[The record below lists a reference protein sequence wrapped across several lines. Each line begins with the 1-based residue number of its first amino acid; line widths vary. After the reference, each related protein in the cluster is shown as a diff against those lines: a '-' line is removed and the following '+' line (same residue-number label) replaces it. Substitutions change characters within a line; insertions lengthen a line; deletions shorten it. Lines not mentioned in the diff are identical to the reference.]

1 MFARS
6 PHRFLLV
13 GLLVAATALGGC
25 AGGKATAGPSCDRPD
40 RGFDAAA
47 TRLEFRM
54 QAADRLHVGEARRI
68 LCERLD
74 AIGVDHRVR
83 ATGDGLT
90 VEVPRESAQG
100 DPDGHSL
107 VFGVGELAFY
117 DWEPNV
123 IGPRGTPAPR
133 DAAVTGGVAAGDS
146 DSGGT
151 SLYAAVQRASKR
163 PAAKEADNARAA
175 SRFYA
180 IDAKARRVFAGRTVT
195 SPQLGS
201 PTRAAALALA
211 PAHLR
216 DAAKVYEVKPDT
228 VIVRTS
234 TQPARLVDETRE
246 WFVLRDDIALR
257 GSHLVDPA
265 QRFSEGPG
273 ATGEPVVTFD
283 FTETGRQIW
292 ERVTREIADRGRAV
306 AGLPGADVSSANQH
320 FAIVIDDALLSVP
333 YIDFQ
338 QNPDGIDGRAGSQIQ
353 GGLTIASAREL
364 AVLLKGEPLPAP
376 LALVGRSAVK

>member
-6 PHRFLLV
+6 PHRCLLV

-25 AGGKATAGPSCDRPD
+25 ASDKKTAGPSCDRPD
-40 RGFDAAA
+40 GAFDAAA

-54 QAADRLHVGEARRI
+54 QAADRVRVDEARRI
-68 LCERLD
+68 LCERLGP
-74 AIGVDHRVR
+74 IGVDHRVR

-90 VEVPRESAQG
+90 VDVPRESAQG

-123 IGPRGTPAPR
+123 IGPGGTPAPR
-133 DAAVTGGVAAGDS
+133 DPDVTGGVAAGET
-146 DSGGT
+146 GGT
-151 SLYAAVQRASKR
+151 SLYAAVLRASKR
-163 PAAKEADNARAA
+163 PAATEADNARAS

-180 IDAKARRVFAGRTVT
+180 VDAKARRVFAGRTVT

-211 PAHLR
+211 PARLR

-228 VIVRTS
+228 VILRTS
-234 TQPARLVDETRE
+234 TQPARHVDETRE
-246 WFVLRDDIALR
+246 WFALRDDVALR
-257 GSHLVDPA
+257 GSHIVDPA

-273 ATGEPVVTFD
+273 GTGEPVVTFD
-283 FTETGRQIW
+283 FTAAGRQTW

-306 AGLPGADVSSANQH
+306 AALPAADASSANQH

-333 YIDFQ
+333 YIDFR
-338 QNPDGIDGRAGSQIQ
+338 QNPDGIDGRTGSQIQ
-353 GGLTIASAREL
+353 GGLTIASAREV

-376 LALVGRSAVK
+376 LVLVGRSAVK